1 MASANQNGD
10 RMRSV
15 CFTLNN
21 YTDEDVARI
30 RELGQ
35 SVRYG
40 VFQREVAPGT
50 GTKHL
55 QGYLYS
61 DSAKAFS
68 RWKSLIGDRAH
79 IEKARGTPEQ
89 ASNYCKKEESREPD
103 TEFEEFGDLP
113 SQGKRSDL
121 EAISTAIASG
131 ATIEEVAAQHPG
143 DFIRYHRGIETLH
156 AVFQTPRN
164 HKTRIYWLFG
174 PTGTGKSAWAH
185 SRFPGAY
192 WKMGSSKWWDG
203 YYGEP
208 HVIIDDYR
216 RDLCTFAELLR
227 LFDRYPM
234 RVERKGS
241 SCQFRATDLVITTPD
256 DPRRTWEGRT
266 EEQLGQLLRRIEEI
280 WEFPGVGLPPINRT
294 GSIGTAPGPHV
305 ATFNGSAQSEVGT
318 VNFSMLEGIDEEEE
332 YLLAHERDEVDDEFW
347 VSQGADSLLGKR
359 K

>member
-1 MASANQNGD
+1 MSTLPKEGD

-15 CFTLNN
+15 VFTLNN
-21 YTDEDVARI
+21 YLDGDVERI
-30 RELGQ
+30 RELGLT
-35 SVRYG
+35 VRYG
-40 VFQREVAPGT
+40 VFQREIAPGT

-55 QGYLYS
+55 QGFLYS
-61 DSAKAFS
+61 DSAKTFG

-89 ASNYCKKEESREPD
+89 ASKYCKKEESREPN
-103 TEFEEFGDLP
+103 TEPEEFGELP

-121 EAISTAIASG
+121 EAISSSLAAGASVEEIA
-131 ATIEEVAAQHPG
+131 AEYPG

-156 AVFQTPRN
+156 AVYQAPRN
-164 HKTRIYWLFG
+164 HKTRVFWLYG

-208 HVIIDDYR
+208 YVIIDDYR

-241 SCQFRATDLVITTPD
+241 SCQFRATDIVITTPN
-256 DPRRTWEGRT
+256 DPRTTWEGRT
-266 EEQLGQLLRRIEEI
+266 EEQLGQLLRRVEEI
-280 WEFPGVGLPPINRT
+280 WEFPEPGAAPINRT
-294 GSIGTAPGPHV
+294 GSIGTAPSAHV
-305 ATFNGSAQSEVGT
+305 PFFNASAQSEGLG
-318 VNFSMLEGIDEEEE
+318 SLLEGFEDEEFDE
-332 YLLAHERDEVDDEFW
+332 YNDDDVQDDEFW
-347 VSQGADSLLGKR
+347 VAQGAETLLGKR